1 MAAQAKKPI
10 AEIVGFLTNAGNAVG
25 AMVKAQ
31 ADGRESM
38 KKTREAVKAAVEVHR
53 AELNLNLKA
62 AKLAGW
68 KWTGTAKT
76 NSGIKA
82 LMDSQTQQ
90 GLEKGSVANNLS
102 AMKNFYNGGKNGYE
116 VTDLNPSRFKEKT
129 RHIDLIDGKVI
140 KLAAA
145 DIPCTESL
153 ILSLDREGFGAIA
166 LGVFETLG
174 VDVKTVKKADEK
186 IIAAF
191 KSTLVAKGY
200 AVLDAKGKLTVK
212 K

>member
-191 KSTLVAKGY
+191 KSTLVDKGY